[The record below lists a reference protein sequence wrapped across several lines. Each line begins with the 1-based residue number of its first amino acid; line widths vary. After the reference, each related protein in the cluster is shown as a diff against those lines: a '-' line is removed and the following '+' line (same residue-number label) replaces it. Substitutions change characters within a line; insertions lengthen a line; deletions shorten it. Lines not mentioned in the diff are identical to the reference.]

1 MLWLSMA
8 LAVFV
13 RLYMR
18 VLDVY
23 GAMISDFSPLLYM
36 HAVVVYGISSLC
48 PAVHVMSTF
57 SQSEG

>member
-1 MLWLSMA
+1 MA

-18 VLDVY
+18 ALDVY
-23 GAMISDFSPLLYM
+23 GAMISDFPPLLYM

-48 PAVHVMSTF
+48 PAVHACC
-57 SQSEG
+57 GCLWH